1 MDDWLWVL
9 KGCEEDPSR
18 NIDSHPLRS
27 KHWNLEVINLVPSPS
42 PGLRSQSPGLLL
54 LLEGVNLLA
63 KIQLKPTDWNTTLT
77 FFGSQE
83 YIDYR
88 SLSSENNN
96 RTRDKVQW
104 VLGHKNSGEATE
116 EHIVPFVPLHNFRVS
131 TTLCMC
137 HSAFRLIAIDIQ
149 WMEITTATEIN
160 FCNLLPRRR
169 RRRGRKSAKFYLL
182 NLKYIITST
191 LITINWQR
199 ELLEPLPGAQYSFS
213 SLTFSSYSVS
223 GIWYSQKSYNNKFG
237 VSSFLKKWR
246 FIFLL
251 LLSSSAAAPLP
262 IPFMVGGLTIM
273 SIYALWWCSA
283 VHRVHIMWRWSI
295 GGRERQGDTIIT
307 TNNNMSKYIA
317 NKATVSPKSDCHARE
332 EGRGK
337 HQV

>member
-1 MDDWLWVL
+1 MKIITEPGTRFNEFWATKIQV
-9 KGCEEDPSR
+9 K
-18 NIDSHPLRS
+18 PLRS
-27 KHWNLEVINLVPSPS
+27 TLSRSFHYIISECPPLSVCVTLPSDWLPS
-42 PGLRSQSPGLLL
+42 
-54 LLEGVNLLA
+54 
-63 KIQLKPTDWNTTLT
+63 T
-77 FFGSQE
+77 
-83 YIDYR
+83 Y
-88 SLSSENNN
+88 SEWKLPPP
-96 RTRDKVQW
+96 RKSI
-104 VLGHKNSGEATE
+104 SGIYSHGE
-116 EHIVPFVPLHNFRVS
+116 
-131 TTLCMC
+131 
-137 HSAFRLIAIDIQ
+137 
-149 WMEITTATEIN
+149 
-160 FCNLLPRRR
+160 R

-199 ELLEPLPGAQYSFS
+199 ELLEPLPGAQYSSS

-273 SIYALWWCSA
+273 STYALWWCSA

-332 EGRGK
+332 EGREK